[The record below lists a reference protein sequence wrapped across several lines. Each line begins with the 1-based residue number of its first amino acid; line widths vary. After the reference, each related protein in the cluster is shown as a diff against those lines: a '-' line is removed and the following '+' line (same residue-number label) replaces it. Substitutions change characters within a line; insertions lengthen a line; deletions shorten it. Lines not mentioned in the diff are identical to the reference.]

1 MQANVRWPF
10 CLAAVLLLG
19 HVPTHAEETAPP
31 LDLIELL
38 GDLEEDDTGWFEA
51 VMTKV
56 ERKGQAAEAGK
67 ADSTREQEVKDA
79 K

>member
-1 MQANVRWPF
+1 MRANVRWPF
-10 CLAAVLLLG
+10 CLAAALLLG
-19 HVPTHAEETAPP
+19 YIPAHAEETAPP

-38 GDLEEDDTGWFEA
+38 GDMEENDTGWFEA

-56 ERKGQAAEAGK
+56 ERKGQVAEAGRH
-67 ADSTREQEVKDA
+67 DSTREQEVKDA